1 MNIPFELH
9 VALRYL
15 LAKRKQAFI
24 SVISF
29 ISTLG
34 VTVGVMALVIA
45 LALMTGL
52 QDELRDRIVG
62 GNPHVYVWNAKG
74 IVDYHAEVDKLRQLP
89 HVIGAAPA
97 ILGQGLIS
105 ASGETQPLEVKGID
119 PVLEQQVTDIKGA
132 MQSGSVEA
140 LVPPVEPGA
149 GDSGEGNARDG
160 ILIGK
165 DLAAK
170 LHVDLGDTVSVLTP
184 QEMLTPNG
192 LTLRPARLLRVA
204 GIFSLGLYEF
214 DSTYG
219 YVSIDVAKRLLGK
232 DVVDLI
238 QLRVDDLS
246 RAPEVARTIVDR
258 FGSDYAAED
267 WSVMN
272 KSLFTALSL
281 ERIAVSLAI
290 GLIVMVA
297 ALNIVAS
304 LVLLV
309 MEKHRDIAI
318 LKTMGAS
325 AKSVTTIFMMQGLII
340 GIVGTT
346 VGATAGYAAS
356 YLLDRYKIV
365 RVPVD
370 VYQVSYVPFK
380 VLPLDFVLVVVAA
393 VLVCFVA
400 TIYPSRQAAKLDPAQ
415 ALRYE

>member
-1 MNIPFELH
+1 MTVPFELH

-52 QDELRDRIVG
+52 QNELRDRIVG
-62 GNPHVYVWNAKG
+62 SNPHVYVWNAKG
-74 IVDYHAEVDKLRQLP
+74 IVDYHVEADKLRQLP
-89 HVIGAAPA
+89 HVAGAAPA

-105 ASGETQPLEVKGID
+105 ASKETQPLVIKGID
-119 PVLEQQVTDIKGA
+119 PVLEQQVTDIKSA
-132 MQSGSVEA
+132 MQTGSIEA
-140 LVPPVEPGA
+140 LVPAAETAV
-149 GDSGEGNARDG
+149 GDVGDNSRDG

-165 DLAAK
+165 DLATK
-170 LHVDLGDTVSVLTP
+170 LGVGVGDTVQVLTP

-192 LTLRPARLLRVA
+192 LTLRPPRTLRVA

-219 YVSIDVAKRLLGK
+219 YVTIDVAKRLLGR

-246 RAPEVARTIVDR
+246 RAPEVARSVVDR
-258 FGSDYAAED
+258 FGSDYASED

-272 KSLFTALSL
+272 KSLFAALSL
-281 ERIAVSLAI
+281 EKMAVSMTI

-346 VGATAGYAAS
+346 AGAAAGYAAS
-356 YLLDRYKIV
+356 YVLDRYKIV
-365 RVPVD
+365 RVPID
-370 VYQVSYVPFK
+370 VYQVPYVPFK
-380 VLPLDFVLVVVAA
+380 VLPLDFALVVIGA
-393 VLVCFVA
+393 VVVCFLA
-400 TIYPSRQAAKLDPAQ
+400 TIYPSRQAAKLDPAH

>member
-1 MNIPFELH
+1 VTIPFELH
-9 VALRYL
+9 IALRYL

-52 QDELRDRIVG
+52 QNELRDRIVG
-62 GNPHVYVWNAKG
+62 GNPHVYVWNTKG
-74 IVDYHAEVDKLRQLP
+74 IVDYHAEAGKLRQLP
-89 HVIGAAPA
+89 HVVGASPA

-105 ASGETQPLEVKGID
+105 ASQETQPLQVKGID
-119 PVLEQQVTDIKGA
+119 PALEQDVTDIKSA
-132 MQSGSVEA
+132 MRSGSIEA
-140 LVPPVEPGA
+140 LVPAAEPGIA
-149 GDSGEGNARDG
+149 DTQGSTRDG

-165 DLAAK
+165 DLATTLGVA
-170 LHVDLGDTVSVLTP
+170 VGDTVSVLTP

-219 YVSIDVAKRLLGK
+219 YVTIDVAKRLFGK
-232 DVVDLI
+232 DEVDLI
-238 QLRVDDLS
+238 QLRVDDLT
-246 RAPEVARTIVDR
+246 RAPEVARSVGDR
-258 FGSDYAAED
+258 FGSDYVAQD

-272 KSLFTALSL
+272 KSLFAALSL
-281 ERIAVSLAI
+281 EKMAVSMTI

-346 VGATAGYAAS
+346 AGAAAGYAAS
-356 YLLDRYKIV
+356 YVLDRYKIV
-365 RVPVD
+365 RVPID
-370 VYQVSYVPFK
+370 VYQVPYVPFK
-380 VLPLDFVLVVVAA
+380 VLPLDFALVVIGA
-393 VLVCFVA
+393 VVVCFLA